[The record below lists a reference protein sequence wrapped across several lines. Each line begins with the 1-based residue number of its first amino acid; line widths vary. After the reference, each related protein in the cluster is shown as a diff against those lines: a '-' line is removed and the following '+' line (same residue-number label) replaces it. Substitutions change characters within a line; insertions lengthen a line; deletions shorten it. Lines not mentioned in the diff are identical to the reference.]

1 MPTDSK
7 RKDDFDRDTKPPA
20 SPYGPQPDG
29 PDDAA
34 GGADSSP
41 FENMSSDE
49 RAELLRGKKPEGGP
63 ADGRPE

>member
-7 RKDDFDRDTKPPA
+7 RKDDSDRDTKPPA

-41 FENMSSDE
+41 YENMSSDE
-49 RAELLRGKKPEGGP
+49 RAKLAEKKRAE
-63 ADGRPE
+63 AERK

>member
-1 MPTDSK
+1 MATDPK
-7 RKDDFDRDTKPPA
+7 RKDDLDRETKPPA

-41 FENMSSDE
+41 FDNMSSDE
-49 RAELLRGKKPEGGP
+49 RAELLKNTTPAGGP
-63 ADGRPE
+63 NDGRPK